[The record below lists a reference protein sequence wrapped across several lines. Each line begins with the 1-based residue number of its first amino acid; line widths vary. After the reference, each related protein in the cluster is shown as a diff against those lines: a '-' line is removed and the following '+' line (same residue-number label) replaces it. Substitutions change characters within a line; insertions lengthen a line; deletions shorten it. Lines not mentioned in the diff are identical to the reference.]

1 MYFSLPIRAIIDQNL
16 DMTPVI
22 CFSVLNIF
30 RNVFTNQCTLC
41 NETEKTKHV
50 IEKENKHNLN
60 SKEELLMFHFLQL
73 PSLALPMLLCAL
85 GLLGSPRVM
94 LPFPAGCYGCVD
106 DSFMVHN
113 TQVLPL

>member
-50 IEKENKHNLN
+50 IENENKHNLN
-60 SKEELLMFHFLQL
+60 S
-73 PSLALPMLLCAL
+73 
-85 GLLGSPRVM
+85 
-94 LPFPAGCYGCVD
+94 
-106 DSFMVHN
+106 
-113 TQVLPL
+113 